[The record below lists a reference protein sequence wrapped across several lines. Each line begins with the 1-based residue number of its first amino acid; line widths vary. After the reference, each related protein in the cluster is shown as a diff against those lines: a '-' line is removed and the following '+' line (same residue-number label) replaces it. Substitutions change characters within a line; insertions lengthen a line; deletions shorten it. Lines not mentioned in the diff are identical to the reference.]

1 MEDKI
6 LHQMTWI
13 FKPPIFHL
21 AKNLLPTL
29 CIFVKVLQV
38 IELAKW
44 WLKSSIYIF
53 WKVTIRLAIFILVGK
68 LTFLHLKVFISS
80 SMWRIGPIGKLM
92 LSVTIR
98 HANGLAH
105 QTNCM
110 TSIFF
115 VIFSLSLHSWSLNV
129 TKYIGKGN
137 ITRNSL
143 MI

>member
-1 MEDKI
+1 VKLVTHCHGNLQYKDEDKI

-68 LTFLHLKVFISS
+68 LTFLHLKVFITLKS
-80 SMWRIGPIGKLM
+80 L
-92 LSVTIR
+92 
-98 HANGLAH
+98 LAH
-105 QTNCM
+105 QCGELALLENLCSLWQFDMPMVWLTKQIAWLP
-110 TSIFF
+110 SLLFF
-115 VIFSLSLHSWSLNV
+115 LCLFILDL
-129 TKYIGKGN
+129 
-137 ITRNSL
+137 
-143 MI
+143 